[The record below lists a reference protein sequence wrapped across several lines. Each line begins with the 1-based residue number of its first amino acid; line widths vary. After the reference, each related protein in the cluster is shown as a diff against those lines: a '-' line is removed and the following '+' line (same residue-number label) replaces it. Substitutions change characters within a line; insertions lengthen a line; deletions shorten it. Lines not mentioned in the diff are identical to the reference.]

1 MIRRSFKKVMVEKYL
16 KSSLSYKTLISEKP
30 ASAGCSSDIVSSH
43 HFRPSNVTE
52 HVTSRVS
59 WGEFKTK

>member
-1 MIRRSFKKVMVEKYL
+1 MVEKYL

-30 ASAGCSSDIVSSH
+30 ASGGCSFDIASSYY
-43 HFRPSNVTE
+43 FCPSNVTE

-59 WGEFKTK
+59 GGEFKTK